1 MIKQYIPIAC
11 SLHDQ
16 YEIAIM
22 HKTRINIAWIDDS
35 GSDHEEAVMP
45 KDIVVKNSEEFLL
58 FLDGK
63 GNERLI
69 RLDNITLLD
78 E

>member
-11 SLHDQ
+11 SLHDL

-22 HKTRINIAWIDDS
+22 HRTRINITWIDDS
-35 GSDHEEAVMP
+35 GRDHEEVIMP
-45 KDIVVKNSEEFLL
+45 MDIVVKKSEEFLL
-58 FLDGK
+58 FFDGK
-63 GNERLI
+63 GNERMV
-69 RLDNITLLD
+69 RLDHITLLD